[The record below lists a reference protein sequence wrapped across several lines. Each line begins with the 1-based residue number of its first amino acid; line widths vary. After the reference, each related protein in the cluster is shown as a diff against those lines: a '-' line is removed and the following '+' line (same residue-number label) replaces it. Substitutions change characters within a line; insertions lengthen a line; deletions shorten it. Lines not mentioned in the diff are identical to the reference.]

1 MNFLPHFVIYIC
13 TEYGDGTKI
22 QVYPYSFAYNEARI
36 TRSPLSPP
44 LARLHPVHAHP
55 PHPTLALVSIEFRA
69 VHVNYR
75 KLEWVPP
82 GDFIFA
88 AAFAAAEA
96 ILMARAVPAVP

>member
-1 MNFLPHFVIYIC
+1 MSLFFV
-13 TEYGDGTKI
+13 
-22 QVYPYSFAYNEARI
+22 AYNEARI

-44 LARLHPVHAHP
+44 LATAPHAHP